1 MTLKLCELLTGI
13 LVIIYKS
20 MYVCTYMYYVFISW
34 NIQEKLVEADEEGG
48 DIDGGWVDTHHYESK
63 EKKDGGEAALDMDGP
78 APKDNP
84 PPPPVVQTQEDSDE
98 EALDMEDFEESGMM
112 DDQVINDSLEKRDLQ
127 ISLKMPSM
135 MAFLMEI
142 WGPLFSMNR

>member
-1 MTLKLCELLTGI
+1 M
-13 LVIIYKS
+13 
-20 MYVCTYMYYVFISW
+20 
-34 NIQEKLVEADEEGG
+34 VEADEEGG

-63 EKKDGGEAALDMDGP
+63 EKKDGGEAALDMDEP

-112 DDQVINDSLEKRDLQ
+112 DDQVINDSLKSELL
-127 ISLKMPSM
+127 LKCNGTRLIVIQHKC
-135 MAFLMEI
+135 FLDR
-142 WGPLFSMNR
+142 F

>member
-1 MTLKLCELLTGI
+1 M
-13 LVIIYKS
+13 
-20 MYVCTYMYYVFISW
+20 
-34 NIQEKLVEADEEGG
+34 VEADEEG
-48 DIDGGWVDTHHYESK
+48 DNTDGGWVDTHHYENK

-112 DDQVINDSLEKRDLQ
+112 DDQVINDSLKSELLQ
-127 ISLKMPSM
+127 KCNV
-135 MAFLMEI
+135 
-142 WGPLFSMNR
+142 LF